1 MIQNSELTLTCIQ
14 YSIKLLV
21 IKLFNA
27 VHKSFGT
34 DLMIMPSNWSNG
46 YVFYLFIFLRI
57 TFVEYSNFS
66 KKDALI
72 FFQSDI
78 HLLTIILIK
87 RYKKFSQ

>member
-1 MIQNSELTLTCIQ
+1 MIQNSELSLTCIQ

-34 DLMIMPSNWSNG
+34 GLMIMLSNWSNG
-46 YVFYLFIFLRI
+46 YVFYLFLRI
-57 TFVEYSNFS
+57 IFVEYSNFS

-72 FFQSDI
+72 FFQ

-87 RYKKFSQ
+87 R